1 MVITAD
7 SPFHSAPRISRER
20 FARVMQDVGSPWAG
34 KAGALYDLIVGEGDD
49 PAVWLAIGLREHRL
63 LTDPI
68 AVALRLMTHSWT
80 NARSVRL
87 PNLDYEVVSTDDL
100 RKAGLLSRNGPY
112 IRYRSVEDS
121 LRDGIWR
128 VRDPNYEYYRRFGAR
143 PTIGQVLSVWTESDA
158 ANYTA
163 FVVAKLNEWYEEAP
177 VSDVELIPCL
187 IPAGRNNRP
196 GLPLVPRYI
205 TIHETANTAVGAH
218 AEMHCRYIRGNE
230 AASRPASWH
239 VTVDDH
245 SAYQHIPTNEVAWH
259 AGDGSNGTGNRQSLA
274 IELCVNADGDWE
286 RTMRNAASIVRRW
299 MRDFEIPLKRVVQ
312 HGHWNKSTSCPARL
326 RAGDWGRFVALLR
339 AEPTPPKAPTL
350 PPTRRDPW
358 GTQFWIPEP
367 FIEEIKRH
375 DWMITGYC
383 KSEAF
388 IEDGKIVQYFERARL
403 EIQPDGS
410 VTRGLVGTEAM
421 VARYPER
428 A

>member
-1 MVITAD
+1 
-7 SPFHSAPRISRER
+7 
-20 FARVMQDVGSPWAG
+20 MQDVGSPWADR
-34 KAGALYDLIVGEGDD
+34 ASALYDLIAGEGDD

-68 AVALRLMTHSWT
+68 AVALTMQTHSWT

-87 PNLDYEVVSTDDL
+87 PGLDHDVITTEDL
-100 RKAGLLSRNGPY
+100 RRAGITHRNGPY

-128 VRDPNYEYYRRFGAR
+128 VRDPKYVYQLKFG
-143 PTIGQVLSVWTESDA
+143 PGITIGQVLSLWTEDDA
-158 ANYTA
+158 GPYTA
-163 FVVAKLNEWYEEAP
+163 FVVAKMNEWYEETP

-299 MRDFEIPLKRVVQ
+299 MRDFEIPLERVVQ

-339 AEPTPPKAPTL
+339 AEPERPADALYVPGNPFGEVPIVHGFRDLFLGQGRQKFPTDPIAGGLSLFGYPLAPEE
-350 PPTRRDPW
+350 PTDYGSRQVFERVEMRWYREARAPW
-358 GTQFWIPEP
+358 DLVIAL
-367 FIEEIKRH
+367 R
-375 DWMITGYC
+375 
-383 KSEAF
+383 SEA
-388 IEDGKIVQYFERARL
+388 A
-403 EIQPDGS
+403 
-410 VTRGLVGTEAM
+410 
-421 VARYPER
+421 
-428 A
+428 